1 MKSTSE
7 MLCSTEPPP
16 ELVGG
21 DDTVDIVM
29 ELQAT
34 VGAVQNEHD
43 ATHTSW
49 IHHAPVLYKKVR
61 ECFGINDRDFID
73 SVAAESKIR
82 ELPTPGRS
90 GALFYIT
97 DDEEY
102 FIKTINK
109 VRDREIKSPDQ
120 KSPMDSRQ

>member
-1 MKSTSE
+1 
-7 MLCSTEPPP
+7 MLCSDEPPP
-16 ELVGG
+16 ELVSG
-21 DDTVDIVM
+21 DDNVDIVL

-34 VGAVQNEHD
+34 AGAVQNHEHGE
-43 ATHTSW
+43 ATRTSW
-49 IHHAPVLYKKVR
+49 IHHAPVLYKKIR
-61 ECFGINDRDFID
+61 ERFGITDRDFIE

-82 ELPTPGRS
+82 ELPTPGKS

-109 VRDREIKSPDQ
+109 VCPSIPYIQ
-120 KSPMDSRQ
+120 